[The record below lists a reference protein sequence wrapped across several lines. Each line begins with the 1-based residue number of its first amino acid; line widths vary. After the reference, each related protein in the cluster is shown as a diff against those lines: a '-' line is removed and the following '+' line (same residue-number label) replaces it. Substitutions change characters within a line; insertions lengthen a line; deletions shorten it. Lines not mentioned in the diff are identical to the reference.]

1 MLCIP
6 QVNHQ
11 KLVKECYPAPKAL
24 AQAAP
29 EYRPNAN
36 ELGRLCYYAQYK
48 PAKLTKV
55 GRLLTARA
63 TADKVAL
70 RAGANARS
78 KASLMITLGI
88 TKELV
93 GASPNGLTYA
103 APAVQSVV
111 CNALQAAAPGGTH
124 TAWDADLCARATST
138 FAAYARALQPGAL
151 EVDECVPVCVYAV
164 LAELQPLVRGTVDET
179 TRASGLG
186 AFEGVVRSAVFY
198 SPSFASLVDGILPGV
213 LDTLSP
219 ARLPLAR
226 SAALVKEDGRVDV
239 SRATGTGDA
248 ETSAAAALVLLRH
261 MAHGADAVQ
270 IRVLVRATFAW
281 LDASPLQ
288 YGWGDEDFC
297 VWLLNLLALWTPRAS
312 RYVVPHTIAD
322 ALRST
327 EAVSAHTERSTRLL
341 QALHQILANK
351 IEIIG
356 LNMTE
361 LLEAHL
367 YFLLAHVQ
375 NDPQSVTIAP
385 TIDAIGSL
393 AQYTLYA
400 DQLPDFVQQTNT
412 VLRAVAT
419 RTPPLPPTQRD
430 NSLRVLLYVQI
441 AIIRAAYADGVRANM
456 PVTAWSGTEGMLLS
470 SNAAVRFT
478 YLEALRVHLELAAR
492 AQHHVQRGEAA
503 YASGT
508 DVLRFLHAFTANA
521 YILLAR
527 ATYAPGASLDELKA
541 GTAEVDVAQLATV
554 PADYAALYAVLERL
568 YEVAPAPALLATVP
582 ALLALDRVASRSANV
597 ASRPAARAARWVA
610 ANALSKLATLWD
622 VPHLVTY
629 LHRHL
634 LQPLGAFQLNTP
646 PFPGEFGAA
655 PEFAAFASEDAEDEM
670 GAPDVETIA
679 EYLGSSTA
687 LQIATDC
694 DETTLR
700 DWLLRNWS
708 IAVAVQDAKI
718 GAQPVAPGTT
728 SPRRTS
734 VVPTPARIPTHLQRD
749 NSMSVSQLRMALSS
763 RASTRASQYTTIDET
778 GAMGDARST
787 ASRSRRG
794 RSQSGHLGSPPSLA
808 ALLDRYNIGESSPVS
823 ATAYGTASP
832 PNAAAHTTAQPVSY
846 ADESA
851 AGSYAAAYVPAAYRE
866 RAATSTYAPSGATSG
881 AAAGAAADAAPQPT
895 YTAATPMYA
904 ETPVDTASPPVSYDA
919 PVGSH
924 GVAPPLSH
932 VREQLTGLAP
942 VASA

>member
-24 AQAAP
+24 ARAAP

-36 ELGRLCYYAQYK
+36 ELGRLCYYAKYK
-48 PAKLTKV
+48 PAKITKV
-55 GRLLTARA
+55 GRLLAARA
-63 TADKVAL
+63 TADKAAL
-70 RAGANARS
+70 RAGVNVRS

-93 GASPNGLTYA
+93 GASPHGLTYA
-103 APAVQSVV
+103 APAVRSVV
-111 CNALQAAAPGGTH
+111 CNAVQAAAPGGAH
-124 TAWDADLCARATST
+124 AAWDADLCARATST
-138 FAAYARALQPGAL
+138 FAAYARALQPGAM
-151 EVDECVPVCVYAV
+151 EVDESVPVCVYAV
-164 LAELQPLVRGTVDET
+164 LAELQPLVRGTVDES

-198 SPSFASLVDGILPGV
+198 SPSFASLVDGVLPGV

-219 ARLPLAR
+219 AHLPLAR
-226 SAALVKEDGRVDV
+226 TAALLHEDGSVDV
-239 SRATGTGDA
+239 SRATDAGGA
-248 ETSAAAALVLLRH
+248 ETSVAAALVLLRH

-270 IRVLVRATFAW
+270 IRVLVHATFAW
-281 LDASPLQ
+281 LDASPMQ
-288 YGWGDEDFC
+288 YAWGDEDFC

-312 RYVVPHTIAD
+312 RYVVPHTLAD

-327 EAVSAHTERSTRLL
+327 EAVNANTERSTRLL

-361 LLEAHL
+361 LLDAHL

-375 NDPQSVTIAP
+375 HDPYSVTIAP
-385 TIDAIGSL
+385 TIAAIGSL
-393 AQYTLYA
+393 AQHTLYA

-412 VLRAVAT
+412 VLRAVAA
-419 RTPPLPPTQRD
+419 RTPPLPPTERD

-441 AIIRAAYADGVRANM
+441 AIIRAAYADGVRVNM
-456 PVTAWSGTEGMLLS
+456 PVTAWNGTEGMLLS
-470 SNAAVRFT
+470 PNAAVRFT

-508 DVLRFLHAFTANA
+508 EVLRFLHAFTANA
-521 YILLAR
+521 YIVLAR
-527 ATYAPGASLDELKA
+527 ATYAPGASLDELNA
-541 GTAEVDVAQLATV
+541 GAAGVDVAQLATV
-554 PADYAALYAVLERL
+554 PADYAALLAVLERL
-568 YEVAPAPALLATVP
+568 YEVTPAPALLTTVP
-582 ALLALDRVASRSANV
+582 ALLALDRVATRSADV
-597 ASRPAARAARWVA
+597 AARPAARAARWVV
-610 ANALSKLATLWD
+610 ANALSKLATLWN
-622 VPHLVTY
+622 VSHLVTY
-629 LHRHL
+629 IHRHL
-634 LQPLGAFQLNTP
+634 LQPLGALQLDTP
-646 PFPGEFGAA
+646 AFPGQFGAA
-655 PEFAAFASEDAEDEM
+655 PKFAAFGAEAAAGEM
-670 GAPDVETIA
+670 GVPDVETIA
-679 EYLGSSTA
+679 EYIGASTA
-687 LQIATDC
+687 LQTATDC

-718 GAQPVAPGTT
+718 GAQPVAPGST
-728 SPRRTS
+728 SPRRTN

-763 RASTRASQYTTIDET
+763 RASTRASQYTSADEP
-778 GAMGDARST
+778 GALGDARST
-787 ASRSRRG
+787 ASRSRRS

-808 ALLDRYNIGESSPVS
+808 ALLDRYKVGESAPVS
-823 ATAYGTASP
+823 PSAYGAATP
-832 PNAAAHTTAQPVSY
+832 PGAVAPATTQPVSY
-846 ADESA
+846 GNENA
-851 AGSYAAAYVPAAYRE
+851 AASYAAAYVPAAYRE
-866 RAATSTYAPSGATSG
+866 PMAQRTYVSS
-881 AAAGAAADAAPQPT
+881 DAAPSPR
-895 YTAATPMYA
+895 YTETSVATSSA
-904 ETPVDTASPPVSYDA
+904 PVSYDA
-919 PVGSH
+919 PVTAH